1 MVGIVQPPATSPSLV
16 KIYALEAQFQAAQN
30 EYTSIIQANN
40 CTLEKSELCLRAKQL
55 NGDMRSY
62 LVQMSDLLKQY
73 NPSVPGQP
81 TVEAQQQ
88 KLFDLN
94 SSLEGEVGLF
104 ESAAQQLKNTEIEME
119 MHRSHWMAW
128 TVLAGGLLAAAL
140 VKSTAK

>member
-119 MHRSHWMAW
+119 MHRSHWMVW

-140 VKSTAK
+140 LKSAH